1 MMKRRSFLK
10 AAAAGLLVFPA
21 AGSALAQTPFA
32 PEDIKVPPRDQLLS
46 TFGWVTD
53 IHFSPSAAS
62 KTKTPS
68 VFTLTPWPN
77 SVRPLTCSTPEI
89 STL

>member
-32 PEDIKVPPRDQLLS
+32 PEDIKVPRAISSFPRLA
-46 TFGWVTD
+46 G
-53 IHFSPSAAS
+53 
-62 KTKTPS
+62 
-68 VFTLTPWPN
+68 
-77 SVRPLTCSTPEI
+77 
-89 STL
+89 